1 MVFFHISSLDN
12 SPVASVT
19 SYNRTI
25 TPSSNLSINPYI
37 MPPVKSPKNPVSKSP
52 GLGYKVL
59 HGIDFAAGAK
69 GLYDASKMF
78 YNRIAPAI
86 RDAAEIAEPGELA
99 PLMAG
104 EIGLEELPLLAVL

>member
-1 MVFFHISSLDN
+1 ML
-12 SPVASVT
+12 
-19 SYNRTI
+19 
-25 TPSSNLSINPYI
+25 
-37 MPPVKSPKNPVSKSP
+37 
-52 GLGYKVL
+52 
-59 HGIDFAAGAK
+59 
-69 GLYDASKMF
+69 